1 MDRDANYDHA
11 EVMNELLALIGLIV
25 LTVIGI
31 LLARLVRR
39 DGLGSNPAPRS
50 HAAELGTWVDREL
63 AR

>member
-1 MDRDANYDHA
+1 
-11 EVMNELLALIGLIV
+11 MNELLALIGLIV